1 MKKLILFTAIA
12 AIAALLSSCTTDQ
25 DFLRQQEVDK
35 TDWPSL
41 EIQGQELQVNPVAK
55 YIGNKLKGLE
65 GDDYIAQLLVV
76 LEDGEVLIAD
86 EKYLG
91 KNIEFTSSPEGV
103 RVPSQNYSDIFK
115 DNTIGTKKISE
126 YKGKRILS
134 RLAYVTTASEA
145 EVSLT
150 GEEANNAVCG
160 TNASLWMAYKCFAG
174 SFHSY
179 TPFEDHC
186 GTPGGLYYNG
196 YKICHCLGKNATIWP
211 CNECMLAGVN
221 LFIICERSGY

>member
-25 DFLRQQEVDK
+25 DFLVQQEVDK

-41 EIQGQELQVNPVAK
+41 EIQGQELQVNPVPQ

-65 GDDYIAQLLVV
+65 GDDYIAQLVVV
-76 LEDGEVLIAD
+76 LEDGEVMIAD

-91 KNIEFTSSPEGV
+91 KNIEVVNSPEGV

-115 DNTIGTKKISE
+115 DNLIGTEKISD

-134 RLAYVTTASEA
+134 RVAYVTATSEA
-145 EVSLT
+145 QGDPT
-150 GEEANNAVCG
+150 GEGSGLCG
-160 TNASLWMAYKCFAG
+160 TYQKLLIAHMCYGGMNESRQAFRKNCSNTNM
-174 SFHSY
+174 SY
-179 TPFEDHC
+179 
-186 GTPGGLYYNG
+186 GG
-196 YKICHCLGKNATIWP
+196 YKICGCFGRNMNKYP
-211 CNECMLAGVN
+211 CYVCPGV
-221 LFIICERSGY
+221 FIICEDFGY

>member
-1 MKKLILFTAIA
+1 MKKLILFTAIV
-12 AIAALLSSCTTDQ
+12 AITALLSSCTTDQ

-35 TDWPSL
+35 ADWPIL

-65 GDDYIAQLLVV
+65 GDDYIAQLVVV

-91 KNIEFTSSPEGV
+91 KNIEFVSSPEGV
-103 RVPSQNYSDIFK
+103 TVPSQNYSDIFK
-115 DNTIGTKKISE
+115 DNKIGTKKISE

-134 RLAYVTTASEA
+134 RAAYVTTASEA

-150 GEEANNAVCG
+150 GEAYDARCG
-160 TNASLWMAYKCFAG
+160 THARMWMAFRCNGGVDSRDG
-174 SFHSY
+174 SFFPTNCSN
-179 TPFEDHC
+179 TP
-186 GTPGGLYYNG
+186 YSWNG
-196 YKICHCLGKNATIWP
+196 YKICGCFGRNRGVYP
-211 CNECMLAGVN
+211 CQYCYHV
-221 LFIICERSGY
+221 FVICEDFGY